1 MDKIRKFLSKL
12 TAKEQIIICD
22 ILQDIQDNNIQ
33 HYDSTKLVNSDD
45 QYRIRKWNIRI
56 VFQKSPPINKII
68 NIDYRGISISRYT
81 K

>member
-45 QYRIRKWNIRI
+45 QYRIRK
-56 VFQKSPPINKII
+56 
-68 NIDYRGISISRYT
+68 
-81 K
+81 